1 MRFATLLSWL
11 VTVSLGA
18 FMLRTWLARDGLRRE
33 RAREGGLPPHLIFGH
48 ATLALT
54 GLLLWIGYL
63 ASGAR
68 PLAWAGVGALMVTVC
83 LGLCTVTLWTPYPA
97 RRPGERRAP
106 GTADAPA
113 ATPDAAEVSATAA
126 LAQASSPSVEPD
138 DDDDQAAYQVTDDMI
153 ARLLADPFPVRH
165 PPSIRPNPAVLIPVA
180 HGFGAIATF
189 VLAVMTAIG

>member
-11 VTVSLGA
+11 VTASLGT

-48 ATLALT
+48 ATLALI

-106 GTADAPA
+106 GTADALA

-126 LAQASSPSVEPD
+126 LTQASSPAVEPD
-138 DDDDQAAYQVTDDMI
+138 DDDDQAYQVTDEMI

-165 PPSIRPNPAVLIPVA
+165 PPSIRPNPAVLVPVA